1 MILIKI
7 FNEIINNRNNIN
19 NRDLLIIVNFITNIY
34 FVAQYCILIPCT
46 IMLMQKKENVALIEV
61 FIEVI
66 NNTEI

>member
-1 MILIKI
+1 M
-7 FNEIINNRNNIN
+7 
-19 NRDLLIIVNFITNIY
+19 NFIINIY

-46 IMLMQKKENVALIEV
+46 IMLMWKKENVALIEV